1 MAGGHSGDAT
11 QAHIYNALCGIKIF
25 SQLNL
30 IRFGLAIISVAVII
44 LILPRADHQSFS
56 FEENPNPGNIHCLR
70 RTFDTLFCADSAS
83 ARKMRDSINRLRPVR
98 QTRL

>member
-1 MAGGHSGDAT
+1 MW
-11 QAHIYNALCGIKIF
+11 NKIF

-56 FEENPNPGNIHCLR
+56 FEENQPWKYPLL
-70 RTFDTLFCADSAS
+70 TADFDTPILRDSAS
-83 ARKMRDSINRLRPVR
+83 ARKMRDSINRVFVPYRAQNEACKVGDGGVG
-98 QTRL
+98 